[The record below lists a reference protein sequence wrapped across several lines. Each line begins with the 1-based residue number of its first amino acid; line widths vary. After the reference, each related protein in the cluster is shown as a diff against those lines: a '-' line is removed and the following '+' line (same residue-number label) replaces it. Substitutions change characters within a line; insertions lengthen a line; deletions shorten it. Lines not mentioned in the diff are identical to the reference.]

1 MTKEK
6 SPKGKKKGNRPN
18 GHKTRNIILLVV
30 GILFIFGI
38 AFGYWL
44 YWTLLSPNVNTG
56 EENEAVI
63 YIPTGSDFNA
73 VMDTL
78 CSQGLLVRENSF
90 RWVANRKKYPENIKP
105 GRYVVRNGLSNNQLT
120 NMLRGGWQTPVNV
133 TFNYM
138 RNVDMMAGK
147 VSRQIEADSASIS
160 QLLHD
165 QEYVKQLG
173 FNEFTLPAL
182 FLPDTYEFYWN
193 TDAESFVSRMLQEYN
208 KFWNEERLKAAKS
221 KGLSPIEVSI
231 LASIVD
237 KETNKTDEMPRIAGV
252 YLNRLHNNWL
262 LQADPTLIFAIGD
275 FSIRRV
281 LNFHKEVESPYN
293 TYKYIGLPPGP
304 ICIPSVAAVK
314 AVLNA
319 ENHNYFYFCAKDD
332 FSGYHNFAK
341 TLAEH
346 NRNAAKYQYALN
358 QKGIR

>member
-1 MTKEK
+1 MAKEK
-6 SPKGKKKGNRPN
+6 SPKNKKNNTKSK
-18 GHKTRNIILLVV
+18 GHKTRNIILLAF
-30 GILFIFGI
+30 GILIIFAL

-44 YWTLLSPNVNTG
+44 YRTILSSNVNTG
-56 EENEAVI
+56 EEKEAVI
-63 YIPTGSDFNA
+63 YIPTGSDFDA

-78 CSQGLLVRENSF
+78 NSQGLLIRENSF
-90 RWVANRKKYPENIKP
+90 RWVADLKKYPENIKP
-105 GRYVVRNGLSNNQLT
+105 GRYIVRGGMSNNSLT
-120 NMLRGGWQTPVNV
+120 NMLRGGWQSPVNV

-138 RNVDMMAGK
+138 RDVDMLAGK
-147 VSRQIEADSASIS
+147 VGRQIEADSVSIS
-160 QLLHD
+160 KLLHD
-165 QEYVKQLG
+165 KEYVKQLG
-173 FNEFTLPAL
+173 FNEYTLPAL

-193 TDAESFVSRMLQEYN
+193 TDAESFISRMLLEYE
-208 KFWNEERLKAAKS
+208 KFWNDERKKAAKD
-221 KGLSPIEVSI
+221 KGLSPVEVSI

-281 LNFHKEVESPYN
+281 LNFHKETESPYN

-319 ENHNYFYFCAKDD
+319 EKHNYFYFCAKED

-341 TLAEH
+341 TLSEH
-346 NRNAAKYQYALN
+346 NRNAAKYQNALN
-358 QKGIR
+358 HRGIR